1 MNKKILLYFALM
13 NIGLYAIPST
23 VALFAGQHTSY
34 EGLGLSCDRC
44 HSDVLSQVQAGAS
57 YEKHRAAAANT
68 NYTTY
73 LSLGGKAYNGTITA
87 YNGNLWKWDSASG
100 KWQNQSNPTDK
111 RLVNLD
117 RDGNGITGGEICMLC
132 HNATLIGSTTHTGII
147 VRVCDDDRCHG
158 NRNNYSNSP
167 ALFNKNTSNVTAAG
181 YYLSRENVHK
191 LLYLDAGNQSSRY
204 AAGLTFGETPG
215 NANGAFISRGHLA
228 CEGCHT
234 GMIFYTTLVQAPM
247 YNHSDPNAAKKRY

>member
-1 MNKKILLYFALM
+1 MNRKILLYLALM
-13 NIGLYAIPST
+13 VLGVYVMPST
-23 VALFAGQHTSY
+23 VALFAGQHSFY
-34 EGLGLSCDRC
+34 QGLGLSCDKC
-44 HSDVLSQVQAGAS
+44 HSDVISQLQSGAS
-57 YEKHRAAAANT
+57 YEKHKAAAGNT

-73 LSLGGKAYNGTITA
+73 LSLGGKAYNGSITA
-87 YNGNLWKWDSASG
+87 YDGTLWKWDSASG
-100 KWQNQSNPTDK
+100 KWQNQSNLSDK

-132 HNATLIGSTTHTGII
+132 HNATLTGSTTHTGII

-158 NRNNYSNSP
+158 NRNNSYNSP
-167 ALFNKNTSNVTAAG
+167 ALFNKNTSNITAAG

-191 LLYLDAGNQSSRY
+191 PFYLDAGNQSSGY

-215 NANGAFISRGHLA
+215 NAYGDFISRGHWA

-234 GMIFYTTLVQAPM
+234 GTAINATIIQAPV
-247 YNHSDPNAAKKRY
+247 YNHSDPNAAKNRY